1 MFFFKNVRR
10 CCFYTKIYE
19 NIKIVKRVKLEGRAS
34 PPDGGGGSKFRRTE
48 PEQSCAP
55 EKEQTKE
62 CSPSLKDIKKD
73 KSKQF
78 YKHVYQK
85 IKQKNVKLG
94 YYEEGL
100 SDGFLHGGEARE
112 GPPLEEDPQ
121 EGSEKEVLRKS
132 HPPFSETPSE
142 DKIAISE
149 KWHQRG
155 DTNWKEKVAA
165 RLTLQRGIQSG
176 KGKSIKEE
184 KYLKV
189 KNNYLKSKDVYLKVK
204 DGHVSGYSKG
214 DRDRQGEDSPTKWS
228 AVLVNP
234 SVRSRGYKFKGEKKE
249 GGPEGRMADQYRE
262 GDSVDGMPNRTEE
275 GMETKRVGKNEG
287 ENGSLKSKS
296 PLSGNSNHT
305 NKQLMYLHYNDK
317 NKLLK
322 DLPNGKDNKESI
334 PFEPKLEK
342 AKNVKGHS
350 QADAEV
356 ADKNYIDVEYEHYWD
371 SEKIKKVLELQKNR
385 EKIFKNKLFK
395 GVLCVSP
402 YDTSKCVVVSEE
414 DPLGFL
420 KKDVFT
426 IYGYISRNRA
436 LNEDVVYAYTAR
448 RKIKRSGNLENE
460 EEFLEASQEGTISLS
475 EKEEEKTEHFCRVVN
490 IVERRNDPIVC
501 TLNYLNI
508 NKSINN
514 TFGRKDAP
522 QLRSD
527 NSLRNPPNVRTPHRE
542 GSNMVYDL
550 KDEEPF
556 PRKTPQ
562 KGHRENT
569 PLCAKVQPIDP
580 RLPCFIYDA
589 SSCML
594 NRLLQYLKRKKI
606 NLYLLVKFKK
616 WETHQINPYGSITT
630 ILGNEKNFL
639 GVIYFFIHF
648 YKIHFH
654 IYERSDMSYLK
665 SKMEVGD
672 KVLAAFANRQW
683 GATDGK
689 GEAASGEVVDRERE
703 SSPILEHRLKMAYLK
718 NFQENNK
725 RIEKYMLK
733 SFLKNR
739 EIITNL
745 DIFTI
750 DPPSAKD
757 LDDALSIEFVGSDTN
772 SANEFEYRIGVHISD
787 VSFFVTP
794 DSYYDRVASKVCNTI
809 YMDLMVIH
817 MLPSILSEEICSLNT
832 EGEKLSFSVF
842 FRVSSRANPY
852 DVAKGKIGESG
863 EKNGKS
869 EEKNGKSEERDERDE
884 GDERDERDERDESG
898 KSGRSAMNETGV
910 EIKKSLIR
918 SKHKLNYD
926 TVEDFLDEV
935 YASLHQSTNNIK
947 EKEEDILVRGNLPLS
962 CFSFVVNFEETC
974 KRYGLSTKLGS
985 DIFRL
990 FLLSKMLK
998 EKSGR
1003 KSVNS
1008 KPSLLFMFNEADT
1021 GGSCARDRGVPIGV
1035 EELEE
1040 CYSEGGDNLSGK
1052 LSSHFNDDAL
1062 NERLEAFLKK
1072 RKVQALLDEMDVENI
1087 RVEKV
1092 EYKAKSHMLIE
1103 EMMILTNF
1111 LVANKISQSKKLGI
1125 LRIHENTSEE
1135 IKNNLLHII
1144 DHNTYSRIDAM
1155 IDVKRSSIN
1164 DILNVC
1170 EEILDTN
1177 QLMCMQYNILKHY
1190 KEAIYI
1196 PYTEGE
1202 KKTHHFGLALSK
1214 YIHFTSPIR
1223 RYIDIITHRILGTIV
1238 ENDEKGLTYSYED
1251 LKRICDQCNFQKK
1264 KTDEAQIHLKN
1275 VLLNRYLIYLNE
1287 AYKGEKR
1294 LVGNAPKEA
1303 VKDGGKLSSKDVSLS
1318 GLHPEEGR
1326 TPHDNTPQCITRFE
1340 KKKHPID
1347 LPQKKETDHLTHK
1360 ECEMDESLEPIKKY
1374 FYRRDGLICFPTEA
1388 YIQEIVIT
1396 KSVKESIC
1404 LNILFK
1410 NYIDVDGIDDPDE
1423 EYTWKTYTYTSYML
1437 SSSKGSNPMSSYPME
1452 KSTLITDRLKV
1463 INEANDEMTTANH
1476 NREENEKYK
1485 FKKSP
1490 IENGKLKNAVVF
1502 YVPLLETEKSISDSL
1517 LNLTFEFISLS
1528 YQESTF
1534 VCDLSRGVLYRVG
1547 GNATA
1552 MKGSRSGGP
1561 LEGDAKEEE
1570 QTAEEHTA
1578 EEHTAEKH
1586 TAEKH
1591 TAEKQNKEHTV
1602 QNRATLHIPSVLK
1615 KINNPQF
1622 SVKYEVLKLDE
1633 KKAFQEIYDVLY
1645 IHDVFF
1651 KRVEEAKSRGNPRGG
1666 LHHENF
1672 STDEHSKRDVG
1683 PMENP
1688 ARFDGEKGE
1697 RNKAS
1702 NEDARRECV
1711 EEGPTEEY
1719 ETISRF
1725 QKKEILIVPGSQVW
1739 TLRLA

>member
-1 MFFFKNVRR
+1 MFFFKNARR

-19 NIKIVKRVKLEGRAS
+19 NINIVKRVKLEGRGS
-34 PPDGGGGSKFRRTE
+34 PADQGGGSKFRTTE
-48 PEQSCAP
+48 PEQSCAAG
-55 EKEQTKE
+55 KEQKKE

-78 YKHVYQK
+78 YRHVYQK

-94 YYEEGL
+94 NYEEGS
-100 SDGFLHGGEARE
+100 SDDFLDRGEAEEDAGE
-112 GPPLEEDPQ
+112 GAPLEEHTQ
-121 EGSEKEVLRKS
+121 EGSGKDVPRKR
-132 HPPFSETPSE
+132 HPRFGATTSE
-142 DKIAISE
+142 DKTGISE

-155 DTNWKEKVAA
+155 DTIWKEKVAPP
-165 RLTLQRGIQSG
+165 LTLQRGIQSG
-176 KGKSIKEE
+176 KGKSIKGE

-189 KNNYLKSKDVYLKVK
+189 KNNYLKRKDVYLKVK
-204 DGHVSGYSKG
+204 DGHVSRHGKDG
-214 DRDRQGEDSPTKWS
+214 RDRQGKGSPAKWS
-228 AVLVNP
+228 AVLTNLP
-234 SVRSRGYKFKGEKKE
+234 LRSRGYKSKGEKKE
-249 GGPEGRMADQYRE
+249 GGPEGTMAHHYRE
-262 GDSVDGMPNRTEE
+262 GDSLDAMPNRTEE
-275 GMETKRVGKNEG
+275 GMEIKRVVKNEWG
-287 ENGSLKSKS
+287 NGNLKSKS
-296 PLSGNSNHT
+296 SFSGNGNHT
-305 NKQLMYLHYNDK
+305 NKQLLYLPYNDK

-322 DLPNGKDNKESI
+322 DSTNGKDNKENI
-334 PFEPKLEK
+334 PFDSKSEK
-342 AKNVKGHS
+342 AKNVKGQS

-356 ADKNYIDVEYEHYWD
+356 ANKNYIDVEYEQYWD
-371 SEKIKKVLELQKNR
+371 SEKIQKVLQLQKNG
-385 EKIFKNKLFK
+385 EKNLKNKLFK

-414 DPLGFL
+414 DPLHFL
-420 KKDVFT
+420 KKDAFT

-448 RKIKRSGNLENE
+448 RKIKRSGHLENE
-460 EEFLEASQEGTISLS
+460 EEILEASQEGTISVS
-475 EKEEEKTEHFCRVVN
+475 EKEEEKKEHFCRVVN
-490 IVERRNDPIVC
+490 IVERRNAPIVC

-508 NKSINN
+508 SKSINN
-514 TFGRKDAP
+514 TFVRKDAP
-522 QLRSD
+522 QLRSEKFM
-527 NSLRNPPNVRTPHRE
+527 SNPPNAKTPNRE
-542 GSNMVYDL
+542 GSNMEYDP
-550 KDEEPF
+550 KDEEPP
-556 PRKTPQ
+556 PRKTLK

-580 RLPCFIYDA
+580 RLPCFIYDG

-594 NRLLQYLKRKKI
+594 NRLLHYFKRKKI
-606 NLYLLVKFKK
+606 NLYVLVKFKK
-616 WETHQINPYGSITT
+616 WDTHQINPSGSITT

-665 SKMEVGD
+665 NKMEVND
-672 KVLAAFANRQW
+672 KVLAALANRQC
-683 GATDGK
+683 GASAVQGETSDGK
-689 GEAASGEVVDRERE
+689 GEATSGGAASGEAVSGAIIHRGRD
-703 SSPILEHRLKMAYLK
+703 SPTILEHRLKMAYLK
-718 NFQENNK
+718 NIQENNK

-772 SANEFEYRIGVHISD
+772 AANAFEYRIGVHISD

-832 EGEKLSFSVF
+832 QGEKLSFSVF
-842 FRVSSRANPY
+842 FRLSSRANPY
-852 DVAKGKIGESG
+852 DVVKGEIVESD
-863 EKNGKS
+863 ENVKN
-869 EEKNGKSEERDERDE
+869 EERD
-884 GDERDERDERDESG
+884 
-898 KSGRSAMNETGV
+898 KMGRSEKSARNENGI
-910 EIKKSLIR
+910 EIMKSLIK

-926 TVEDFLDEV
+926 TVEDFLDDV
-935 YASLHQSTNNIK
+935 YGSLHESNNNIK

-962 CFSFVVNFEETC
+962 CFPFIVNFEATC
-974 KRYGLSTKLGS
+974 ERYGLSAKLGS

-998 EKSGR
+998 EKTGR

-1008 KPSLLFMFNEADT
+1008 KPSLLFLFNEADT
-1021 GGSCARDRGVPIGV
+1021 SGSCARDREVPIGV
-1035 EELEE
+1035 EELEKF
-1040 CYSEGGDNLSGK
+1040 YPEGGDNLSGMI
-1052 LSSHFNDDAL
+1052 SSHFNGDAV
-1062 NERLEAFLKK
+1062 NERLQAFLKK
-1072 RKVQALLDEMDVENI
+1072 KNVQALLDEMDVENI
-1087 RVEKV
+1087 SVEKV

-1111 LVANKISQSKKLGI
+1111 LIANKISQSKKLGI
-1125 LRIHENTSEE
+1125 LRIHENTSDE

-1144 DHNTYSRIDAM
+1144 DHNTYSRIDGL

-1202 KKTHHFGLALSK
+1202 KKTHHFGLALNK

-1238 ENDEKGLTYSYED
+1238 EDDEKGLTYSYED

-1275 VLLNRYLIYLNE
+1275 VLLNRYLLYLNE

-1294 LVGNAPKEA
+1294 VVGNARNA
-1303 VKDGGKLSSKDVSLS
+1303 AARDGGNLSSKDVSLCV
-1318 GLHPEEGR
+1318 LHSEEGR
-1326 TPHDNTPQCITRFE
+1326 TPHDNSSQGMSPFE
-1340 KKKHPID
+1340 KKKHPVNK
-1347 LPQKKETDHLTHK
+1347 PQRKETDHLIDK
-1360 ECEMDESLEPIKKY
+1360 ESELDESREPIKKY
-1374 FYRRDGLICFPTEA
+1374 FYMRDGLICFPTEA

-1396 KSVKESIC
+1396 KIAKESIC

-1410 NYIDVDGIDDPDE
+1410 NYIDVDVMDDPDE
-1423 EYTWKTYTYTSYML
+1423 EYTAKTYTYTSYVL
-1437 SSSKGSNPMSSYPME
+1437 DSSKGSNPISSYPVE
-1452 KSTLITDRLKV
+1452 KSTLITDRLKL
-1463 INEANDEMTTANH
+1463 IIEASDEMNTANH
-1476 NREENEKYK
+1476 NREENAKCK

-1490 IENGKLKNAVVF
+1490 IENGKLKNAIVF

-1517 LNLTFEFISLS
+1517 LNLTFEFISVS
-1528 YQESTF
+1528 YEESTF
-1534 VCDLSRGVLYRVG
+1534 VFDLSTGVLYRVG
-1547 GNATA
+1547 GDATA
-1552 MKGSRSGGP
+1552 MNEARSAGP
-1561 LEGDAKEEE
+1561 LEGAAKEEE
-1570 QTAEEHTA
+1570 QTAERQS
-1578 EEHTAEKH
+1578 EEHA
-1586 TAEKH
+1586 
-1591 TAEKQNKEHTV
+1591 V
-1602 QNRATLHIPSVLK
+1602 QNRTTLQIPNILK
-1615 KINNPQF
+1615 KIKNSQF
-1622 SVKYEVLKLDE
+1622 IVNYQVLKLDE
-1633 KKAFQEIYDVLY
+1633 KEAFQKIYDVLY

-1651 KRVEEAKSRGNPRGG
+1651 KRVEEEKSRGSPRGG
-1666 LHHENF
+1666 LHHESF
-1672 STDEHSKRDVG
+1672 STDEHNKRGVG
-1683 PMENP
+1683 LMENP
-1688 ARFDGEKGE
+1688 APFGGEKIE
-1697 RNKAS
+1697 RDKAS
-1702 NEDARRECV
+1702 NEDGGKTGCV
-1711 EEGPTEEY
+1711 EEGPTEQY